1 MIVGNATPKHARTM
15 WKPNDNVIC
24 SRAGSRPGGT
34 SVARVSTES
43 LKRVIVPAYGIAGS
57 GYRGQLAASQQ
68 RTQWRAASA

>member
-15 WKPNDNVIC
+15 WKPNDNAIC

-43 LKRVIVPAYGIAGS
+43 LKRVIVPAYGIAG
-57 GYRGQLAASQQ
+57 AA
-68 RTQWRAASA
+68 